1 MSSKTLYIRASTGLL
16 RTTKFVNSN
25 LMRRQNLCAA
35 MQVPDVRNDADG
47 IVTGALNTAFLNALK
62 PKEIVKELDKYIIG
76 QANAKRAVAIA
87 LRNRWRR
94 QQLSEDFR
102 GEVIPK
108 NILMVGPTGCGKTE
122 IARRIAKISD
132 APFIKVEATKFT
144 EVGFHGKDVDQIVKD
159 LLDIS
164 INMTK
169 KRIKQKLEDSAVE
182 IVEEKL
188 LDCIL
193 RNNTDISTRGTYREY
208 LREGT
213 LEDKVIEI
221 EVQGRRNDNFNSDF
235 RPIAFDINQGSN
247 DAFAK
252 NFFHITGGFDN
263 IRMERKKVSVKE
275 ARKIF
280 ADSECEQLMEE
291 YDVVKEAITSVE
303 ESGIIFIDEIDK
315 LAKTGDYRGTDAS
328 SEGVQR
334 DLLPLIEG
342 TTVTTKHGNVN
353 TDFIL
358 FVASGAFHSS
368 KPSDLLAELQG
379 RLPIRVTLGGL
390 TEEDLYRVLTEPIT
404 NLIYQQI
411 QMLKSES
418 IKIDFTDE
426 SIREI
431 ARIAFEANRSIENI
445 GARRLHTIIEKVMEE
460 ISFDA
465 PDKEAGEVITLD
477 KEYVKNR
484 VGNMLLSSDLRK
496 YIL

>member
-1 MSSKTLYIRASTGLL
+1 MSSKTLYTRASTGLL
-16 RTTKFVNSN
+16 RVTTLVNSS
-25 LMRRQNLCAA
+25 LMRRQNLCAV
-35 MQVPDVRNDADG
+35 MQVPDVQNDADG
-47 IVTGALNTAFLNALK
+47 IATGALNTVMLNALK
-62 PKEIVKELDKYIIG
+62 PKEIVNELDKHIVG
-76 QANAKRAVAIA
+76 QAFAKRAVAIA

-94 QQLSEDFR
+94 KQLSEDFR

-122 IARRIAKISD
+122 IARRIAKLSQ

-169 KRIKQKLEDSAVE
+169 KRIKQELKDSAAENVE
-182 IVEEKL
+182 DKL
-188 LDCIL
+188 LDCL
-193 RNNTDISTRGTYREY
+193 EKTKESTRDTYREC

-221 EVQGRRNDNFNSDF
+221 EVQSKRNDNFNSDF
-235 RPIAFDINQGSN
+235 RPIPFDVNQGQS

-252 NFFHITGGFDN
+252 NFFHITGGQPVL
-263 IRMERKKVSVKE
+263 ERKKVSVKE
-275 ARKIF
+275 AREIF
-280 ADSECEQLMEE
+280 EDSECEQLMEE
-291 YDVVKEAITSVE
+291 YDVAKEAITSVE

-315 LAKTGDYRGTDAS
+315 LARTGDYRGTDAS

-411 QMLKSES
+411 QMLKSER

-445 GARRLHTIIEKVMEE
+445 GARRLHAVIEKVMEE

-465 PDKEAGEVITLD
+465 PDKEAGEVITVD
-477 KEYVKNR
+477 KDYVKNR
-484 VGNMLLSSDLRK
+484 IGNMLLSSDLRK